1 MGRQA
6 PAADDGASTLFA
18 QELNMTMLQ
27 RLLGRSPAQPP
38 ACPVPPAPADPE
50 AQAGGCG
57 WFDSSHEL
65 QHGLWVREHA
75 SPDAV
80 ANDLPLASWLE
91 LHLAAG
97 PGRPAG

>member
-1 MGRQA
+1 MK
-6 PAADDGASTLFA
+6 
-18 QELNMTMLQ
+18 MLQ
-27 RLLGRSPAQPP
+27 RLLGRTPAPTP
-38 ACPVPPAPADPE
+38 GACREVPAPALACADLE
-50 AQAGGCG
+50 DQTGGCG

-91 LHLAAG
+91 LHLAG
-97 PGRPAG
+97 WPVQRT